1 MYPSTDKE
9 ETMKIVNR
17 KIEEKFGINKV
28 SKTLISTSILIINE
42 DHFVF
47 DNIFYRQKKGLPMG
61 SPISGIL
68 AEMKLRVLEVVLT
81 LEKKGCR
88 AEQ

>member
-68 AEMKLRVLEVVLT
+68 AEMKLRILE
-81 LEKKGCR
+81 
-88 AEQ
+88 EQIKNLGMK